1 MFPASR
7 SSPRPASRNNNNS
20 ASTSR
25 ASRLPD
31 LPQTGPSFSDEVQ
44 QDMNKRFSTGSQQG
58 SILFPAQSQLNQ
70 QTSTQLGTT
79 ETTNGNDHSRMA
91 SDDEGARLG
100 SMLFPPVPVRRR
112 SQSSPV
118 ARDAGIRNSTTSTLL
133 PYERNEGDDVDDD
146 DEADE
151 AGDESPREMRN
162 LNRGIGG
169 GSRSSGNLRSAIATS
184 RSKGANGHK
193 RVSSVYSQSSMR
205 RTAGGTS
212 TALDYLMMEERDRE
226 ERSIDETPRTRN
238 KRLALIKE
246 KKRMEAEK
254 MLRGNSQQTDLESP
268 TESRRNTALPPFAP
282 QSGYEGGAPVREDQQ
297 YSREEAWYFLRALV
311 GQEIQQEQGLLWKLQ
326 NLDAR
331 EDMFSAPD
339 V

>member
-7 SSPRPASRNNNNS
+7 SSPRPLSRNLNNNNNS
-20 ASTSR
+20 STSR

-44 QDMNKRFSTGSQQG
+44 QDMNKRFSTGSQSG
-58 SILFPAQSQLNQ
+58 SILFPAQSKNINQ
-70 QTSTQLGTT
+70 QTTQLGT
-79 ETTNGNDHSRMA
+79 EGGNGNGHSRMG

-118 ARDAGIRNSTTSTLL
+118 GRDAGIRNSTTSTLL
-133 PYERNEGDDVDDD
+133 PYERNDGDDADEE
-146 DEADE
+146 EADE

-162 LNRGIGG
+162 LNGGGG
-169 GSRSSGNLRSAIATS
+169 GSRSSGNLRSAIASS

-205 RTAGGTS
+205 RTAGGTT

-246 KKRMEAEK
+246 KKRLEAEK

-268 TESRRNTALPPFAP
+268 TDSRRNTALPPFAP
-282 QSGYEGGAPVREDQQ
+282 QTGYAEGGPVREDQQ
-297 YSREEAWYFLRALV
+297 YSREEAWYLLRALV
-311 GQEIQQEQGLLWKLQ
+311 GQEIKEEQGMLWKLQ

-339 V
+339 A